1 MIIAHKNKAFDV
13 NDKTFLASSLLSELA
28 FGEISEIYKKLV
40 LNEQKVQFVS
50 SNPGFSRDPSL
61 FYIYSMVKDEK
72 DLDYVRTE
80 ILNTLEYF
88 KKNPV
93 DEAKL
98 NDIKMSA
105 KYSFLMALD
114 NNKSVASA
122 LPSYIAYSGDIKVI
136 DELYAAMDKITAQD
150 IMDAA
155 NDIFQPEKRNEV
167 LLKGKSE

>member
-1 MIIAHKNKAFDV
+1 MLLMLRIKHSFR
-13 NDKTFLASSLLSELA
+13 LLLLSDLA
-28 FGEISEIYKKLV
+28 FGEISDIYKKLV

-50 SNPGFSRDPSL
+50 SNPGFSRDPGL

-72 DLDYVRTE
+72 DIDYVRSE

-88 KKNPV
+88 KTNPV
-93 DEAKL
+93 DEQKL
-98 NDIKMSA
+98 KDLKMRA

-114 NNKSVASA
+114 NNDAVAAA
-122 LPSYIAYSGDIKVI
+122 LPFYIAYTGDVNVV
-136 DELYAAMDKITAQD
+136 DQFFTGVDRITPKD

-155 NDIFQPEKRNEV
+155 GYIFQTEKRNEV